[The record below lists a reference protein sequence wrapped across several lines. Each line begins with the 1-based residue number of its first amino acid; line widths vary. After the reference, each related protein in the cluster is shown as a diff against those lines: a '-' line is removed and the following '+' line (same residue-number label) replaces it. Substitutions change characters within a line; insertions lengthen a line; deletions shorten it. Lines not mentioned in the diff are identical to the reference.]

1 MLSFVDTLKEML
13 MLFLF
18 VILLKKRQLDPRF
31 QVGPKLLLLMHS
43 NCEGRF
49 FYYSS
54 IEESIET
61 QNGDFPPLS
70 PDASRLPQRLGAC
83 RLPNIRA
90 ATGLDVINRVV
101 EQFPL
106 RHCLYCISS

>member
-1 MLSFVDTLKEML
+1 MPCHILAYFGFMLSFVDTLKVML
-13 MLFLF
+13 MLLLF

-31 QVGPKLLLLMHS
+31 QVGRSLLLLIHS

-61 QNGDFPPLS
+61 QNGDFPPFSQMLLG
-70 PDASRLPQRLGAC
+70 SRRGWELVDFQTSERQLVY
-83 RLPNIRA
+83 LLEN
-90 ATGLDVINRVV
+90 L
-101 EQFPL
+101 
-106 RHCLYCISS
+106 